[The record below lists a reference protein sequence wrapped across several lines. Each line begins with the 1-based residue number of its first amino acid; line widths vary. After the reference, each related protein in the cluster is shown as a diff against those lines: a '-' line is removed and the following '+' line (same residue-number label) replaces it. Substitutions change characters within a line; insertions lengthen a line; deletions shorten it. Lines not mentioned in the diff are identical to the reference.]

1 MSSPI
6 RTHVP
11 GRRRVAARLLGER
24 GAAAV
29 EFALIAPVL
38 LLLLLGIVE
47 FSKAFHD
54 QASLSAAAREGA
66 RSMALG
72 DTPAQARDAVRA
84 AANGLTLGDSQIS
97 VSPASCAAVA
107 PGSRTTVTVTVR
119 HRKTFV
125 AGLFGGAGVELTGK
139 AAMRCGA

>member
-1 MSSPI
+1 M
-6 RTHVP
+6 
-11 GRRRVAARLLGER
+11 AARLLGER

-66 RSMALG
+66 RAMALG
-72 DTPAQARDAVRA
+72 NTPAEARAAVRS
-84 AANGLTLGDSQIS
+84 AANGLSLTDAQITL
-97 VSPASCAAVA
+97 SPANCTALVNGKPA
-107 PGSRTTVTVTVR
+107 TITVTVR
-119 HRKTFV
+119 HHQTFV
-125 AGLFGGAGVELTGK
+125 AGLLGGAGLDLTGK
-139 AAMRCGA
+139 AAMRCGG